1 MPSELLVAA
10 AVATVAALI
19 DLRRRRIPNWL
30 TFGALL
36 LGIVT
41 WSVQQGLNGLLTALG
56 GALLGFAVLLP
67 FYLIRAV
74 GAGDVKLL
82 AGLGAIVGPQ
92 LLVSVILYG
101 ALVGGAISIVMLAQ
115 RGQLL
120 SALGDIVSRPTQLR
134 RSGAKAPYAV
144 AMAGGTYLA
153 LVLPRVLS

>member
-1 MPSELLVAA
+1 MQTELLAA
-10 AVATVAALI
+10 AVATVAAFI
-19 DLRRRRIPNWL
+19 DVRQRRIPNWL

-36 LGIVT
+36 LGVGL
-41 WSVQQGLNGLLTALG
+41 WSVQSGLNGLLVALG

-67 FYLIRAV
+67 FYAIRAV

-92 LLVSVILYG
+92 ALVSVALYG
-101 ALVGGAISIVMLAQ
+101 AIVGGAISIVMLVQ

-120 SALGDIVSRPTQLR
+120 STLGDIVSRPTQMR

-144 AMAGGTYLA
+144 AMAAGTYLS
-153 LVLPRVLS
+153 LVLPKVIA